1 MFRIRMSLAATLF
14 SIVLLDSCEP
24 PVKGPSAISV
34 ESRPSFTLHGEAQLP
49 RFTVYAPLNGT
60 KIANP
65 YDPSSAIWEIQGP
78 KPHVFGSG
86 IEIEGLRLIYA
97 GIPRGYTQTVPNAP
111 QVTPQLASGKIYSF
125 EGCSTLSGCLFGY
138 FYVDKTGDVAAV
150 DVPSCFV
157 SPPGHGVIRIDCET
171 HSPFHEPA
179 DLEKYSREH
188 RRACAFT
195 PTATV
200 APTVECEPGKAD

>member
-1 MFRIRMSLAATLF
+1 MFRIGMPLAATLF
-14 SIVLLDSCEP
+14 SIVLLGSCEP
-24 PVKGPSAISV
+24 PMKGPSAISV
-34 ESRPSFTLHGEAQLP
+34 ESGPSFTLHGEAQLAS
-49 RFTVYAPLNGT
+49 FTVYAPLNGT

-125 EGCSTLSGCLFGY
+125 EGCSTLSGCLSGY
-138 FYVDKTGDVAAV
+138 FYIDKTGGVEAV
-150 DVPSCFV
+150 GVPGCWV
-157 SPPGHGVIRIDCET
+157 STGHGVIRADCET
-171 HSPFHEPA
+171 HDPLHEPA

-188 RRACAFT
+188 RRASAFT
-195 PTATV
+195 PTETV
-200 APTVECEPGKAD
+200 APKAECEHGKSN

>member
-1 MFRIRMSLAATLF
+1 MSLAATLF
-14 SIVLLDSCEP
+14 STLLLGGCEP
-24 PVKGPSAISV
+24 PIKGPSAISV
-34 ESRPSFTLHGEAQLP
+34 ESGPSFTLHGEAQLA

-97 GIPRGYTQTVPNAP
+97 RIPTGYTQTLPNAP

-138 FYVDKTGDVAAV
+138 FYVDKTGGIAAV
-150 DVPSCFV
+150 DVPGCFV
-157 SPPGHGVIRIDCET
+157 SPTGHGVIRVDCAA
-171 HSPFHEPA
+171 HRPYQEPA

-200 APTVECEPGKAD
+200 TPTPECESGKAN